1 MHHLRN
7 ALGFV
12 AFGLIALAVAWRFT
26 IYAIHG
32 LVLKRL
38 FLTQGMRVADI
49 GCGSGRL
56 TARIAKQVGPNGDVV
71 GIDVDPRAL
80 RAAEA
85 RANAGGA
92 TNTRF
97 ILAGVGEGKL
107 DRSRLDRVALV
118 AVLGEIVNR
127 DAAMA
132 EIFQAL
138 KPGGMLSVTEVALD
152 PHRQSDGEV
161 RRLAKAAGL
170 VERARFG
177 NRLLFTIN
185 LVKPPQVEPQD
196 RAPSPNR

>member
-1 MHHLRN
+1 VHHLRN

-12 AFGLIALAVAWRFT
+12 AFGLVALAVGWRLT

-49 GCGSGRL
+49 GCGPGRL

-85 RANAGGA
+85 RANAGGLK
-92 TNTRF
+92 NVHF
-97 ILAGVGEGKL
+97 ILAGAGEGKL
-107 DRSRLDRVALV
+107 DRSRFDRVALV
-118 AVLGEIVNR
+118 AVLGEITNR

-138 KPGGMLSVTEVALD
+138 KPGGMVSVTEVALD
-152 PHRQSDGEV
+152 PHRRSDGEV
-161 RRLAKAAGL
+161 RRLAKTAGL

-185 LVKPPQVEPQD
+185 LVRSPQVEPQD

>member
-1 MHHLRN
+1 MLHLRN

-26 IYAIHG
+26 IYAIHS

-38 FLTQGMRVADI
+38 FLIRGMRVADI
-49 GCGSGRL
+49 GCGRGRL
-56 TARIAKQVGPNGDVV
+56 TARIAKRVGPTGDVI
-71 GIDVDPRAL
+71 GMDVDPRAL

-85 RANAGGA
+85 RANAGGLA
-92 TNTRF
+92 NARF
-97 ILAGVGEGKL
+97 ILAGAGEGRL

-118 AVLGEIVNR
+118 AVLGEITQR

-132 EIFQAL
+132 EIFRAL

-152 PHRQSDGEV
+152 PHRRSDGEV
-161 RRLAKAAGL
+161 RRLADAAGF
-170 VERARFG
+170 VERAWFG

-185 LVKPPQVEPQD
+185 LVKPPQVAPQD
-196 RAPSPNR
+196 GAPSPNR